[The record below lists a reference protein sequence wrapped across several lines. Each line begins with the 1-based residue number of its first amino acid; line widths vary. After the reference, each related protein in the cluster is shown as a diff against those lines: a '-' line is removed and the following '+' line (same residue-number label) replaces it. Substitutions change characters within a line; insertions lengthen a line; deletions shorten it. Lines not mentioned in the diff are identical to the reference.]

1 MRIKALVVA
10 GLMVFVSLS
19 SEVVAQSTAKTS
31 AKNVIIMIPD
41 GMGLFDVT
49 AARIKKNGIAG
60 APLALETLD
69 HVGYVRT
76 HSANNTVTDSAA
88 AASAYACGEKF
99 NNGEVCLHADGAP
112 HNASL
117 LELAKKR
124 GRATGLVVT
133 SAVTD
138 ATPAAFAAH
147 VKSRN
152 CHLEIARQYVE
163 VTRPDVILGG
173 GSLAFTTKKPDDCGT
188 SGELMN
194 AAKSASYTVVRS
206 AAELQGATAAPPN
219 RLLGLFAETGLTPEF
234 ERKADTTE
242 PRLPEMARAALSMV
256 EKNPKGFFLLIEGSQ
271 VDRGNHANN
280 VDYQTGEMLA
290 FDETAKAVLD
300 WINADP
306 KRKRETLLIVTP
318 DHETGGFV
326 IVGDENRPKLGD
338 FAPGWNTKG
347 HTGGDVVFWS
357 QGPGSERLAR
367 GVQNTD
373 IYEVVKRAL
382 Q

>member
-1 MRIKALVVA
+1 MRIKALIA
-10 GLMVFVSLS
+10 TGLMVLVSAGYLFAES
-19 SEVVAQSTAKTS
+19 SKKTS
-31 AKNVIIMIPD
+31 AKNVIIMVPD

-76 HSANNTVTDSAA
+76 HSANSTVTDSAA

-99 NNGEVCLHADGAP
+99 NNGEVCLHTNGTP
-112 HNASL
+112 HNVSL

-133 SAVTD
+133 SQLTD
-138 ATPAAFAAH
+138 ATPAAFGAH
-147 VKSRN
+147 VKSRK
-152 CHLEIARQYVE
+152 CQSEIARQFVE
-163 VTRPDVILGG
+163 VTRPDVMLGG
-173 GSLAFTTKKPDDCGT
+173 GVSMFSATKPDPCGT
-188 SGELMN
+188 SGDFIT
-194 AAKSASYTVVRS
+194 AAKSADYTVVRS
-206 AAELQGATAAPPN
+206 AADLKAATAS
-219 RLLGLFAETGLTPEF
+219 RSKRVLGLFANAGLTPEF
-234 ERKADTTE
+234 ERKSDTTE
-242 PRLPEMARAALSMV
+242 PRLPEMARAALSIV

-271 VDRGNHANN
+271 VDWGNHANN
-280 VDYQTGEMLA
+280 ADYQTGEMLA
-290 FDETAKAVLD
+290 FDETVKAVLD

-326 IVGDENRPKLGD
+326 IVGDENQPKLGAY
-338 FAPGWNTKG
+338 APGWNTKG

-357 QGPGSERLAR
+357 QGPGSDRLAR

-373 IYEVVKRAL
+373 IHDVAKQAL